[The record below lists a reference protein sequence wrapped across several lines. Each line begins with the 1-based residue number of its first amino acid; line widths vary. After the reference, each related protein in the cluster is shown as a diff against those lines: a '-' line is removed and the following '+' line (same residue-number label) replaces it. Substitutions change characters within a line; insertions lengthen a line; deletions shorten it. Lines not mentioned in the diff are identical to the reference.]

1 MLLNWS
7 PIVEIFINPPLQ
19 SIDLT
24 IQAITTTSLHH
35 GRRKTR
41 CVYLHP
47 TDLLRDH
54 NMSLTTTI
62 RNLKQTSRLHSK
74 TRRKTQNFIVNLLLQ
89 MKKLLLSVY
98 FQKYIKSICENE
110 NCKFRILKKEF
121 GLKKEWRFSMCL
133 IKRLHHLTCSD
144 WQRDQTEL
152 TPPHLCHQNIVEII
166 STLKDTLSLIL

>member
-7 PIVEIFINPPLQ
+7 PIVEIFINPKLQ
-19 SIDLT
+19 SIDLI

-35 GRRKTR
+35 GRKKTR

-54 NMSLTTTI
+54 NMSLTETTI

-89 MKKLLLSVY
+89 MKRLLLSVQ
-98 FQKYIKSICENE
+98 FQKHINSMCENE
-110 NCKFRILKKEF
+110 NCKFTILKGEF
-121 GLKKEWRFSMCL
+121 GLKKR
-133 IKRLHHLTCSD
+133 
-144 WQRDQTEL
+144 
-152 TPPHLCHQNIVEII
+152 VEICHVFDQKA
-166 STLKDTLSLIL
+166 SSSNV